1 MVELPTDGAS
11 AQVEG
16 QFEEGAVRVI
26 VDRDRC
32 EGNAVCLGIA
42 PDIFDLDD
50 EDYAVVKTD
59 PIPPDREQLAE
70 QAIAEC
76 PRAALLRGD

>member
-1 MVELPTDGAS
+1 LIGSERGTGPGA
-11 AQVEG
+11 
-16 QFEEGAVRVI
+16 EEVAVRVI
-26 VDRDRC
+26 VDHDRC

-50 EDYAVVKTD
+50 DDYAVVKTD
-59 PIPPDREQLAE
+59 PVPSDQEELAE

-76 PRAALLRGD
+76 PCVALLRGQ

>member
-1 MVELPTDGAS
+1 MVELDTDGAC
-11 AQVEG
+11 AQVKAR
-16 QFEEGAVRVI
+16 FEEDAVRVI

-76 PRAALLRGD
+76 PRAALLRQD

>member
-1 MVELPTDGAS
+1 
-11 AQVEG
+11 
-16 QFEEGAVRVI
+16 VRVI
-26 VDRDRC
+26 VDHDRC

-50 EDYAVVKTD
+50 DDYAVVKLD
-59 PIPPDREQLAE
+59 PIPPDQEQLAE